1 MKSSGKKAGRPA
13 LPEAERRAHRIQVPV
28 TPGELAL
35 MQSAAEASGQPL
47 AVWMRETLMKAAAKG
62 GPRQKGG

>member
-1 MKSSGKKAGRPA
+1 MKSPGKKAGRPT

-35 MQSAAEASGQPL
+35 MQSAAEAAGQPL
-47 AVWMRETLMKAAAKG
+47 AVWMRTILMKAAAKG